1 MRHDDP
7 THSESRGRGKLR
19 GLGFLAVVALLIVW
33 LVFFWGKQ
41 RKAWTEEVVLADGSK
56 IEVERRLTL
65 EKTYYELFQAGLKP
79 TFQRLRLPDGVTFET
94 EDRLILL
101 HLERGDAP
109 VRWALLAAPA
119 FCATYDKFNRPEPP
133 YIQFEYDGNGWNFRT
148 VEPKHFGKTVNLL
161 VSDKGIENDAH
172 VLATSK
178 PDLNST
184 WKGIARSYLTIDGS
198 KSLREACALPTY
210 GGQK

>member
-1 MRHDDP
+1 MRSNDLTIANARD
-7 THSESRGRGKLR
+7 RRRLWWL
-19 GLGFLAVVALLIVW
+19 GLVAVVALLIVW

-56 IEVERRLTL
+56 IEVARRLTL

-109 VRWALLAAPA
+109 VRWTLLAAPA

-172 VLATSK
+172 VPATDK

-184 WKGIARSYLTIDGS
+184 WKGIAPSFLKIDANETLAQICS
-198 KSLREACALPTY
+198 QPTH

>member
-7 THSESRGRGKLR
+7 TNSESRGRGKLW
-19 GLGFLAVVALLIVW
+19 GLGFLVVVALLIVW

-109 VRWALLAAPA
+109 VRWALLAAPV

-133 YIQFEYDGNGWNFRT
+133 TSSSSMTATGGTSE
-148 VEPKHFGKTVNLL
+148 LL
-161 VSDKGIENDAH
+161 NPN
-172 VLATSK
+172 TS
-178 PDLNST
+178 
-184 WKGIARSYLTIDGS
+184 ARRSICL
-198 KSLREACALPTY
+198 
-210 GGQK
+210 

>member
-1 MRHDDP
+1 MRNDDP
-7 THSESRGRGKLR
+7 TNAESRGRGKLW
-19 GLGFLAVVALLIVW
+19 GLGFIAVVALLIVW
-33 LVFFWGKQ
+33 LVFVWGKQ

-56 IEVERRLTL
+56 IEVARRLTL

-94 EDRLILL
+94 EDQLILL

-109 VRWALLAAPA
+109 VRWSLVTAPSL
-119 FCATYDKFNRPEPP
+119 CPTYDKFKRPEPA
-133 YIQFEYDGNGWNFRT
+133 YIQFDYDGNGWSYRP
-148 VEPKHFGKTVNLL
+148 VERKHFGKTVNLL
-161 VSDKGIENDAH
+161 VSDTGIESGAH
-172 VLATSK
+172 VLVTDK

-184 WKGIARSYLTIDGS
+184 WKRIAPPYLKIDAS
-198 KSLREACALPTY
+198 ESLRQICSQPTY